1 MKQKGKELMGLYK
14 NYMALKMV
22 IEETAY
28 LSDDGLLI
36 IKEIPVRS
44 READGKG
51 ERV

>member
-28 LSDDGLLI
+28 LSDEGLLI
-36 IKEIPVRS
+36 IKEIPVRTG
-44 READGKG
+44 EAAGKG
-51 ERV
+51 EKD